1 MNQPSQDSSP
11 ASPSRSLG
19 ARLGRHLLLLAGV
32 LVVMLLALHG
42 CASVYQEQRMRA
54 ALARAEEHW
63 GPLFAPEAESPR
75 ADDATNAAV
84 LLRAAAAEH
93 NLDTATLP
101 ALNRLKQGRSDMATD
116 RRDLQAIVDSN
127 AASLA
132 SLQAALERPDMDWRA
147 APPPGSHQQ
156 AGTAPL
162 TRLLPLAS
170 TNWTSGMLAAMDGDA
185 QGAVA
190 AVQRQ
195 LLLARA
201 MESQVHLLAQVLRIR
216 VASQALDLI
225 QATLLKTA
233 LDEGQLNVLSAGLL
247 DLPGSEALD
256 QAVIAEFKE
265 RSLIYLQALA
275 GKDWDGGDEGEDS
288 DDSFDLRATAVER
301 AGRTLQGENPMIPG
315 DVDYLGGAAMR
326 WLLKPLLRRRM
337 SAYLE
342 SSDAMLTSLTMPHY
356 QRQASASPAQPG
368 DLQDEDWLTRILP
381 DLRVDQQLLAMRDLF
396 AARLVL
402 ARTAVALYR
411 ARVAS
416 GRYPDGLADL
426 VPSFLD
432 EMPVDPLTGAS
443 PGYRLDDDGFVLESE
458 RQDFEA
464 EATRNEPWGPT
475 GLLSWSLSR

>member
-1 MNQPSQDSSP
+1 MNQKPQDNSP
-11 ASPSRSLG
+11 TPPSRSLG
-19 ARLGRHLLLLAGV
+19 ARLARHLLLLAGV
-32 LVVMLLALHG
+32 LAVMLLALHG
-42 CASVYQEQRMRA
+42 CTSIYQEQRMRA

-63 GPLFAPEAESPR
+63 GPLSVPVEETPPV
-75 ADDATNAAV
+75 DDATNAAI

-101 ALNRLKQGRSDMATD
+101 AQNRLKQGRSEMATD
-116 RRDLQAIVDSN
+116 RGDLQAIVDSN

-147 APPPGSHQQ
+147 TPPPGSHQQ

-170 TNWTSGMLAAMDGDA
+170 TNWTSGMLAAIDGDA
-185 QGAVA
+185 AGAVA

-225 QATLLKTA
+225 QATLLNTA
-233 LDEGQLNVLSAGLL
+233 LDEAQLNILSAGLR
-247 DLPGSEALD
+247 DMPGSEALD
-256 QAVIAEFKE
+256 QAVIAAFKE

-275 GKDWDGGDEGEDS
+275 GEEWEAGDDGEDS

-301 AGRTLQGENPMIPG
+301 AGRTLRGENPMTPE
-315 DVDYLGGAAMR
+315 DVGYLGGTAMR

-342 SSDAMLTSLTMPHY
+342 SSDAMLMSLTIPPY
-356 QRQASASPAQPG
+356 QRQAEAAAAVPG
-368 DLQDEDWLTRILP
+368 YLQDEDWLTRILP
-381 DLRVDQQLLAMRDLF
+381 DLRVDEQVMAMRDLF
-396 AARLVL
+396 DARLAL
-402 ARTAVALYR
+402 ARTALALCR
-411 ARVAS
+411 ARMAQ
-416 GRYPDGLADL
+416 GRYPAALADL
-426 VPSFLD
+426 APAFLD
-432 EMPVDPLTGAS
+432 APPLDPLTGSS
-443 PGYRLDDDGFVLESE
+443 PAYRLDGAGFVLASE
-458 RQDFEA
+458 RVEFEA
-464 EATRNEPWGPT
+464 EATRNAPWGPT
-475 GLLSWSLSR
+475 GLLSWSIPN